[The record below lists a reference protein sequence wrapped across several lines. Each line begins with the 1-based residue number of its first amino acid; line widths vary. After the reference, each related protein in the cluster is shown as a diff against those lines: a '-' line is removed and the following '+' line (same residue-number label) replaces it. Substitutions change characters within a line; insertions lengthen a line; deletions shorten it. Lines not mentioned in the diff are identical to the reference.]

1 MSIHEEVEATMDAKL
16 NRRQVVWSGLAAGAA
31 LATPRGLSA
40 ERARNERDGS
50 VAGDS
55 AETETAKKDVAAKF
69 RYCLNT
75 ATIRGHKLPL
85 VEQIALAA
93 KAGYDGI
100 EPWIGDIEAHK
111 SGGGSLADLKKQIV
125 DLGLTVDGAIGFAPW
140 IVDDAARAKGLEQA
154 KRDMDLVAQIG
165 GTHIAAPPAGATD
178 KSDLDLRK
186 AGERYRALLEA
197 GDAIGVVPQV
207 EVWGFSKS
215 LSRLSECAFVA
226 IESGHPKACL
236 LTDVYH
242 LYKGGSDFASFAL
255 VAGAAMH
262 CMHMND
268 YPADPPRERIADRD
282 RVYPGDGVAPLD
294 DILRALDRGGF
305 RGVLS
310 LELFNPTYWKRD
322 ALEVARM
329 GLEKMQQSVRSALG

>member
-1 MSIHEEVEATMDAKL
+1 MNSKL
-16 NRRQVVWSGLAAGAA
+16 DRRQVVRSGLAAGAA
-31 LATPRGLSA
+31 MLASRGFS
-40 ERARNERDGS
+40 EEPTARNDAKVDSTGGDTSRD
-50 VAGDS
+50 
-55 AETETAKKDVAAKF
+55 AALLF

-85 VEQIALAA
+85 PEQFELAA
-93 KAGYDGI
+93 KAGYNGV
-100 EPWIGDIEAHK
+100 EPWIGDIEAYK
-111 SGGGSLADLKKQIV
+111 NGGGSLADLKKRIV

-140 IVDDAARAKGLEQA
+140 IVDDDAARAKALEQA
-154 KRDMDLVAQIG
+154 KREMDLAAQLG
-165 GTHIAAPPAGATD
+165 GTHAAAPPAGATD

-186 AGERYRALLEA
+186 AAERYRALLEV

-242 LYKGGSDFASFAL
+242 LYKGGSDFASFGL

-262 CMHMND
+262 AIHMND
-268 YPADPPRERIADRD
+268 YPADPPREKISDADRI
-282 RVYPGDGVAPLD
+282 YPGDGVAPIA
-294 DILRALDRGGF
+294 DIIRALRAGGF
-305 RGVLS
+305 RGILS
-310 LELFNPTYWKRD
+310 LELFNRTYWMRD
-322 ALEVARM
+322 ALEVART
-329 GLEKMQQSVRSALG
+329 GLEKMKQSVRSALG